1 MKLPIIKNLVNFI
14 EENDQD
20 YLIETIETLEALSE
34 VPSLKDEEL
43 DVIGEL
49 ISNMYGALEV
59 DKMLKEG
66 ISKKEALNAFIQRV
80 MQSIDSSAK

>member
-1 MKLPIIKNLVNFI
+1 MKLPVIKHLTQFI

-20 YLIETIETLEALSE
+20 YIIEAIEVLEALTE

-49 ISNMYGALEV
+49 ISNMHGALEV
-59 DKMLKEG
+59 DKMVKEG
-66 ISKKEALNAFIQRV
+66 TDKKEALNAFMKRV
-80 MQSIDSSAK
+80 LGSIDK

>member
-1 MKLPIIKNLVNFI
+1 MKLPIIKHLSQFI

-20 YLIETIETLEALSE
+20 YIVESIEVLESLTE
-34 VPSLKDEEL
+34 VSSLKDEEL

-59 DKMLKEG
+59 HKMTKNG
-66 ISKKEALNAFIQRV
+66 IDKKEALNTFMKRV
-80 MQSIDSSAK
+80 LGSINQ

>member
-1 MKLPIIKNLVNFI
+1 MKLPVIKHLTGFI
-14 EENDQD
+14 EKNDED
-20 YLIETIETLEALSE
+20 YIIETVETLEALTE

-59 DKMLKEG
+59 HKAIKAG
-66 ISKKEALNAFIQRV
+66 KNKK
-80 MQSIDSSAK
+80 K

>member
-1 MKLPIIKNLVNFI
+1 MKLPVIKHLTQFI
-14 EENDQD
+14 EDNDQD
-20 YLIETIETLEALSE
+20 YIIETLEVLEALTE

-59 DKMLKEG
+59 SKMVKDG
-66 ISKKEALNAFIQRV
+66 MDRKEALNSFMMRV
-80 MQSIDSSAK
+80 LGAIDKN

>member
-1 MKLPIIKNLVNFI
+1 MKLPVIKHLTQFI

-20 YLIETIETLEALSE
+20 YVIEALEVLEALTE

-43 DVIGEL
+43 DVVGEL

-59 DKMLKEG
+59 HKMIRDG
-66 ISKKEALNAFIQRV
+66 MDKKEALNAFMMRV
-80 MQSIDSSAK
+80 LGAIDKN

>member
-1 MKLPIIKNLVNFI
+1 MKLPVIKHLNQFI

-20 YLIETIETLEALSE
+20 YLIETIEVLEALTE
-34 VPSLKDEEL
+34 IPSLKDEEL

-59 DKMLKEG
+59 HKMVKG
-66 ISKKEALNAFIQRV
+66 GMDKKEALNTFMKRV
-80 MQSIDSSAK
+80 LGSIDK

>member
-1 MKLPIIKNLVNFI
+1 MKLPVIKHLTQFI

-20 YLIETIETLEALSE
+20 YLVETIEVLEALTE
-34 VPSLKDEEL
+34 IPSLKDDEL

-59 DKMLKEG
+59 HKMVKDG
-66 ISKKEALNAFIQRV
+66 KDKKEALNDFMKRV
-80 MQSIDSSAK
+80 LGSIDK

>member
-1 MKLPIIKNLVNFI
+1 MKLPVIKHLTQFI

-20 YLIETIETLEALSE
+20 YIIESLEVLEALTE

-59 DKMLKEG
+59 NKMIKDG
-66 ISKKEALNAFIQRV
+66 MDKKEALNAFMSRV
-80 MQSIDSSAK
+80 LGAIDKS

>member
-1 MKLPIIKNLVNFI
+1 MKLPVIKHLTNFI

-34 VPSLKDEEL
+34 VSSLKDEEL

-59 DKMLKEG
+59 DKMIKEG
-66 ISKKEALNAFIQRV
+66 TSKKEALNSFMKRV
-80 MQSIDSSAK
+80 LGSIDK

>member
-1 MKLPIIKNLVNFI
+1 MKLPVIKHLTGFI
-14 EENDQD
+14 EENDED
-20 YLIETIETLEALSE
+20 FIIETVETLEALTE

-59 DKMLKEG
+59 NKAIKDGKNKKDALKE
-66 ISKKEALNAFIQRV
+66 FMQRV
-80 MQSIDSSAK
+80 VGSIDS

>member
-1 MKLPIIKNLVNFI
+1 LKLPVIKHLTQFI

-20 YLIETIETLEALSE
+20 YLIETIEVLEALTE

-59 DKMLKEG
+59 HKSIQNGMD
-66 ISKKEALNAFIQRV
+66 KKEALNGFMKRV
-80 MQSIDSSAK
+80 LGQEAN